1 MILRSFASNRA
12 LHHRLQGEK
21 FTLIR
26 LLTSQEIPTAPSPP
40 DTLPIDLS
48 DSPPSSPASSSSS
61 SSSSSSPA
69 ENEETIS
76 SYNLKR
82 NETYR
87 PRDIVQ
93 ELDRH
98 IVGQADAKRAI
109 AIALRNR
116 WRRLQL
122 DPEFRREVTPRNV
135 LMVGPTGC
143 GKTEIARRTAA
154 LEDSPFI
161 KVEATKFTEVG
172 YHGRDVDQIIK
183 DLMEVSIQTTA
194 KKYRRELKSQAEAL
208 VEERLLDILVGP
220 SDGSRGRNSFREMLR
235 NGQLDDQLV
244 EIEVPDPKDED
255 TPGSRDL
262 PPNMP
267 DLSRFISAMKGKRRS
282 ERKKLP
288 ISEARPIVFQS
299 EIGKLL
305 DNIEIVKESIL
316 AAEEKGIVVIDEI
329 DKICQPSNTRRHGS
343 DASDEGVQRD
353 LLPIIEGTTI
363 STKYGDVRTDY
374 ILFVTCGAFHNSKPN
389 DLLPELQGRL
399 PIRVEL
405 KGLTEGDLYR
415 ILTEPVFNVSY
426 ISGFGIFLTY
436 SFPTFYHY
444 FNCVRLTLPFSW
456 FGNKLSLSE
465 RRV

>member
-1 MILRSFASNRA
+1 MISIFRKSTNTMILRSFGSNRA
-12 LHHRLQGEK
+12 VHNRLYSESM
-21 FTLIR
+21 TLVR
-26 LLTSQEIPTAPSPP
+26 HLTSQDIPPVPSPP
-40 DTLPIDLS
+40 EVPIPPIDVS
-48 DSPPSSPASSSSS
+48 ESPPLS
-61 SSSSSSPA
+61 SSSSSSPS
-69 ENEETIS
+69 EEEKIKS
-76 SYNLKR
+76 AFHLKR
-82 NETYR
+82 SEAHR

-98 IVGQADAKRAI
+98 IIGQADAKRAI

-154 LEDSPFI
+154 LDDSPFI

-172 YHGRDVDQIIK
+172 YHGRDVEQIIR
-183 DLMEVSIQTTA
+183 DLMEVSIQTVS
-194 KKYRRELKSQAEAL
+194 KKYQREFKKQAEAL

-220 SDGSRGRNSFREMLR
+220 SDGSRGRDSFREMLR

-244 EIEVPDPKDED
+244 EIYVAETKDED
-255 TPGSRDL
+255 SAGSRGDL
-262 PPNMP
+262 PPNLQDIP
-267 DLSRFISAMKGKRRS
+267 RLINVLKGKRRS

-288 ISEARPIVFQS
+288 ISEARPIVFQM
-299 EIGKLL
+299 EINKLL
-305 DNIEIVKESIL
+305 ESIEIVKEAIV

-329 DKICQPSNTRRHGS
+329 DKICQPSEAYRRGS

-353 LLPIIEGTTI
+353 LLPIIEGTTV
-363 STKYGDVRTDY
+363 STKYGDIRTDY
-374 ILFVTCGAFHNSKPN
+374 ILFVTCGAFHTTKPN

-415 ILTEPVFNVSY
+415 ILTEPVSNVSFITEY
-426 ISGFGIFLTY
+426 RFDTFFLH
-436 SFPTFYHY
+436 FYNN
-444 FNCVRLTLPFSW
+444 FN
-456 FGNKLSLSE
+456 
-465 RRV
+465 

>member
-12 LHHRLQGEK
+12 LHSRLRIEN
-21 FTLIR
+21 FAIIR
-26 LLTSQEIPTAPSPP
+26 HLNTQDIPPVLSPP
-40 DTLPIDLS
+40 EVPTPPIDVS
-48 DSPPSSPASSSSS
+48 DSQPLPTPSSSSS
-61 SSSSSSPA
+61 SSSEA
-69 ENEETIS
+69 ERIKAMFQ
-76 SYNLKR
+76 LKR
-82 NETYR
+82 SEAHR
-87 PRDIVQ
+87 PSDIVQ

-98 IVGQADAKRAI
+98 IIGQADAKRAI

-154 LEDSPFI
+154 LDDSPFI

-172 YHGRDVDQIIK
+172 YHGRDVDQIIR
-183 DLMEVSIQTTA
+183 DLMEVAIQTTS
-194 KKYRRELKSQAEAL
+194 KKYQREFKKQAEAL

-220 SDGSRGRNSFREMLR
+220 SDGSRGRDSFREMLR

-244 EIEVPDPKDED
+244 EIEVPDAKDED
-255 TPGSRDL
+255 SAGSRGDVA
-262 PPNMP
+262 PNIQDIP
-267 DLSRFISAMKGKRRS
+267 RLINVLKGKRRS

-288 ISEARPIVFQS
+288 ISEARPIVYQM
-299 EIGKLL
+299 EMNKLL
-305 DNIEIVKESIL
+305 ESIEIVKEAII

-329 DKICQPSNTRRHGS
+329 DKICQPSDAYRRGS

-363 STKYGDVRTDY
+363 STKYGDIRTDY
-374 ILFVTCGAFHNSKPN
+374 ILFVTCGAFHNTKPN

-405 KGLTEGDLYR
+405 KGLTENDLYR
-415 ILTEPVFNVSY
+415 ILTEPVSNVSD
-426 ISGFGIFLTY
+426 ITY
-436 SFPTFYHY
+436 Y
-444 FNCVRLTLPFSW
+444 
-456 FGNKLSLSE
+456 
-465 RRV
+465 